1 MAGGNGQKKVL
12 LLSCNTGEGH
22 NAAARA
28 VIAQLEALGA
38 QGVLMDALSFA
49 PPGVSQLVGGVHR
62 SVYRSMPA
70 LFGAGYAHT
79 EQRAG
84 RGASAPYRL
93 SALYAPKL
101 FRCIRQGGFD
111 AVAAPHVFPAV
122 ALTWLRRQSAYA
134 GAMRALPCCFIDTD
148 YTCSPFVDETA
159 LDGYCIPHASLADE
173 FAKKGIP
180 AEKLLP
186 TGIPVQP
193 DFAARTPR
201 HAARA
206 ALSLP
211 QQGRVLLL
219 MSGSMGAGGAEQTA
233 AALVPRLGPRDRLI
247 CLCGN
252 NRSLLRALR
261 CAHGC
266 DPRVLVLPYT
276 DRVGLLMDAADLLLT
291 KPGGL
296 TVTEAAAKGLPLVLT
311 DAVGGCEARNAA
323 FFAGQ
328 GMAAVAHDSAD
339 AARRAA
345 RGRGGAHRPRAP
357 CRHRCAARRLTARP
371 PPSRFSPRRGAPAH
385 SGARLS
391 PSRAACRWGDARS
404 RAPALAG
411 ALLSLSAFASAP
423 SAAPLTHTP
432 GSGR

>member
-28 VIAQLEALGA
+28 VIAQLEALGT

-134 GAMRALPCCFIDTD
+134 GAMRALPCYFIDTD

-173 FAKKGIP
+173 FTKKGIP

-261 CAHGC
+261 CAHGY

-339 AARRAA
+339 AARLAYA
-345 RGRGGAHRPRAP
+345 
-357 CRHRCAARRLTARP
+357 L
-371 PPSRFSPRRGAPAH
+371 
-385 SGARLS
+385 LDD
-391 PSRAACRWGDARS
+391 GDARAAMAARQ
-404 RAPALAG
+404 RAVLPAG
-411 ALLSLSAFASAP
+411 AAERIARALL
-423 SAAPLTHTP
+423 AAIDA
-432 GSGR
+432 RRAA